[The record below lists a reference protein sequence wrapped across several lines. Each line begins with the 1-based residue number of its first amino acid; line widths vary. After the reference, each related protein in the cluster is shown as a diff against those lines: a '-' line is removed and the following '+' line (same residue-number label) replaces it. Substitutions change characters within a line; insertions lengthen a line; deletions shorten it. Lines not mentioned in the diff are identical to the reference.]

1 MVRAWAA
8 MTRGDLDASRADA
21 ADALVIA
28 QKCEDPVAV
37 ARVRTLEGEIEQRDG
52 HLAESAATLAGAIEQ
67 WQAIGDRQGEA
78 EARRLLGMTEVFRFE
93 FVSAEEQL
101 VVARAMFKDLG
112 DRRGEA
118 WVDQHLAWIAFVDGD
133 TDRADERLH
142 SAAST
147 FGELGDA
154 GGAGW
159 ALGLLSWVRF
169 QQGRFDE
176 ARAIAEIVR
185 KEALERG
192 DRWAMAM
199 MLVLL
204 ADLHLWAGEID
215 PAIVL
220 ATDANE
226 NFVAIGN
233 EYGQAQALMP
243 LVRALVSN
251 GRVREAGRLLEEAR
265 TKAGA
270 MGVPSM
276 AAVLGASAHVHLGD
290 PRRALA
296 AAWAVERSERDD
308 RFGGYEWRVAVAL
321 AELQRGD
328 AESALTYLDDALTR
342 PGHVHAY
349 ALSARALV
357 NAALGRTAEAA
368 DDAEAARGM
377 PGSTYLDRLVAD
389 LAAACSSVQ
398 QELRD
403 EAEARFDAAVAA
415 ADRTTDL
422 VAQAWVRLARAEGL
436 DAMGSEL
443 AAEAHRAAQ
452 ARLESIGI
460 PAEGWSLAFRLAAR
474 GGDRDVNAEVD
485 ARR

>member
-1 MVRAWAA
+1 M
-8 MTRGDLDASRADA
+8 
-21 ADALVIA
+21 
-28 QKCEDPVAV
+28 PVG
-37 ARVRTLEGEIEQRDG
+37 R
-52 HLAESAATLAGAIEQ
+52 SA
-67 WQAIGDRQGEA
+67 
-78 EARRLLGMTEVFRFE
+78 
-93 FVSAEEQL
+93 
-101 VVARAMFKDLG
+101 
-112 DRRGEA
+112 
-118 WVDQHLAWIAFVDGD
+118 
-133 TDRADERLH
+133 
-142 SAAST
+142 
-147 FGELGDA
+147 
-154 GGAGW
+154 
-159 ALGLLSWVRF
+159 LSWVRF

-192 DRWAMAM
+192 DRWGMAM

-220 ATDANE
+220 ATDAND

-243 LVRALVSN
+243 LVRALIAN

-265 TKAGA
+265 TKAVA

-296 AAWAVERSERDD
+296 AAWAVERSEHDD
-308 RFGGYEWRVAVAL
+308 RFGGYEWRVAVVL

-328 AESALTYLDDALTR
+328 AETALAYLDDALTR
-342 PGHVHAY
+342 QGHVHVY

-357 NAALGRTAEAA
+357 NAAGADTAEAD

-389 LAAACSSVQ
+389 LAAACVRRCSRNSAT
-398 QELRD
+398 RPKP
-403 EAEARFDAAVAA
+403 ASTPRSAA

-443 AAEAHRAAQ
+443 AAEAHSAAQ

-474 GGDRDVNAEVD
+474 GGDRDINAEVD
-485 ARR
+485 RCR